1 MNKKSFMF
9 YPEITDKDFY
19 EKLYLKKEFRENEI
33 LALKPSNKN
42 DKEKDFKKD
51 KSDIKIFELEPHQNF
66 LKNFISPDTPYNGVL
81 IYHGTGVGKTCT
93 AISIAEGFKK
103 SLRNMNKRILVLLTL
118 KDNFINNIYNDV
130 KEKHKK
136 NPEDIVQCTG
146 KEYEL
151 GEEYKHLTELQ
162 KKKEILN
169 KIKHYYEFK
178 GYTSFP
184 NYVSKMT
191 GGWKG
196 EEDKITDQI
205 KKFISKEFD
214 DRVIIIDEIQ
224 NIKTTRNELTKNIQ
238 PILQS
243 IIKYGKN
250 IKLILM
256 SATPMFDKPDEIIY
270 YMNLL
275 LLNDGRE
282 PINKDDIFTATGTL
296 KEGAEDLLREY
307 FKGYVSY
314 IRSEKPDTFPFRVY
328 PNNSIVPT
336 ISKYMSGAEIDKEKL
351 LKYTR
356 VVMCD
361 MKNIQANTYLYY
373 YLSESK
379 KNKKLLHKLNNL
391 NKPNLDNVNLI
402 ADYNIEEG
410 DINKTSN
417 ELNNLIENINEN
429 NIVEEELKN
438 TKKRK
443 TIKIKKEKKNINIT
457 EDLTNNINSNNSM
470 TKYNMLSN
478 KENIGGIKYLDILTK
493 ISIIVFPVASADS
506 SLKTNKNIE
515 LNSSELSPIGTVG
528 KTSINNTVDNGL
540 GGYYKVIKDIG
551 GKKVTKY
558 KYQSHAIF
566 NKDTKEEAP
575 FADEKYIQHYS
586 TKFHSILEQ
595 IKKAKGLVI
604 VFSDLI
610 DSATV
615 PFALMLEQNG
625 FVREC
630 TDGEEKLLDYSPNK
644 VQGGGKRERICYLCG
659 ETNGHKDHFPGAK
672 NYHVFKVAKYILYF
686 GQTRDI
692 IRVKKS
698 DALKKFTS
706 YDNKYGEEI
715 KVFIGTKSISEGLD
729 FKRIRQI
736 HIINPWYNL
745 SRHEQIIGRGIR
757 RESHVDLP
765 EEERNCEIFQYV
777 SIIDKKFDKV
787 ISERESVDLKNYR
800 IAENKDIIIK
810 KISRIM
816 KESAVDCVLFRNTN
830 IISDKRVIKQ
840 ITASG
845 DVIMMPIADKKF
857 SSMCDYQDDCCFKC
871 NWMPKEGV
879 TYPVNMDTYNIRFAK
894 IDIENA
900 KKYIKLLFRNNII
913 YSLKQI
919 EKYVISKMPNIN
931 NTFIYMALSILADNK
946 EEVVF
951 DKFSRRGFIIY
962 RGDYYV
968 FQPFDLERDDLPINY
983 RLYPSSVKK
992 RSFKIDIDK
1001 IKTENIVNQQRD
1013 NNSSEKNMNE
1023 KSFNKVLNYIKDNFV
1038 MHGEKLGEFI
1048 TKNKKFFTF
1057 SVIGMVFSE
1066 LDRNM
1071 KKGFIKNVIIN
1082 YYNLKNKNI
1091 DNELI
1096 NTIINFL
1103 ESKGLLIEYYKHIN
1117 PDGKKKIQKLAG
1129 TDKVYVGFVL
1139 FNEFYV
1145 LPSIE
1150 ENRTDNLDF
1159 NIKNIEFVRASSDIA
1174 NKIIDYMELDKK
1186 KSSKERD
1193 ELKYN
1198 VIYGVIDENNYFKI
1212 LDNRKTVPIYTKS
1225 GDISSRTVITGR
1237 VCSSYKIPQI
1247 LVMYKDV
1254 GGNFTFYEKDTKGFV
1269 CHNLEIYLRMCDYMK
1284 VDNKLWFN
1292 DNLYGYKEK

>member
-1 MNKKSFMF
+1 MF

-33 LALKPSNKN
+33 LTLKPN
-42 DKEKDFKKD
+42 DKDKNFKKD
-51 KSDIKIFELEPHQNF
+51 KSDINVFELEPHQNF

-151 GEEYKHLTELQ
+151 GEEYKHLTDIQ

-282 PINKDDIFTATGTL
+282 PINKDDIFTSTGTL
-296 KEGAEDLLREY
+296 KDGADEKLREY

-328 PNNSIVPT
+328 PSNSVIPSIT
-336 ISKYMSGAEIDKEKL
+336 KYMSGADIDKDKL
-351 LKYTR
+351 LKFTR
-356 VVMCD
+356 VILCNMS
-361 MKNIQANTYLYY
+361 NIQANTYLYY

-379 KNKKLLHKLNNL
+379 KNKKLLDKLNEL

-402 ADYNIEEG
+402 EDYDIQEE
-410 DINKTSN
+410 DITKSTNQ
-417 ELNNLIENINEN
+417 LNNIINNINEN
-429 NIVEEELKN
+429 N
-438 TKKRK
+438 
-443 TIKIKKEKKNINIT
+443 
-457 EDLTNNINSNNSM
+457 NNINELVNSKLKVKNKKIKSKKSKTKIEKNLITNDINDNNDNNSL
-470 TKYNMLSN
+470 TKYNILSN

-493 ISIIVFPVASADS
+493 ISIIVFPVASS
-506 SLKTNKNIE
+506 NSTQKTDKKID
-515 LNSSELSPIGTVG
+515 LNSKELSPIGTVG
-528 KTSINNTVDNGL
+528 KTSINNTVDNGM
-540 GGYYKVIKDIG
+540 GGYYKVIKEIG

-566 NKDTKEEAP
+566 NKDTPEEAP
-575 FADEKYIQHYS
+575 FADEKYIGHYS

-595 IKKAKGLVI
+595 IKKAKGLAI

-659 ETNGHKDHFPGAK
+659 EKNGHKDHFPGAK

-692 IRVKKS
+692 IRVKKN

-706 YDNKYGEEI
+706 YDNRYGEEI

-757 RESHVDLP
+757 RGSHIDLP

-777 SIIDKKFDKV
+777 AVIDKNFDKV

-800 IAENKDIIIK
+800 IAENKDITIK
-810 KISRIM
+810 KISRVM
-816 KESAVDCVLFRNTN
+816 KESAIDCVLFRNTN
-830 IISDKRVIKQ
+830 IITDKKMIKQ

-845 DVIMMPIADKKF
+845 DEIMMPIADKKF

-871 NWMPKEGV
+871 NWMPKDGV
-879 TYPVNMDTYNIRFAK
+879 IYPINMDTYNIRFAK

-900 KKYIKLLFRNNII
+900 KKYIKLLFRYNII

-919 EKYVISKMPNIN
+919 EKYVTTKMPNIN
-931 NTFIYMALSILADNK
+931 NTFIYMALSIIADNK
-946 EEVVF
+946 DEVVY
-951 DKFSRRGFIIY
+951 DKFSRKGFVIY

-968 FQPFDLERDDLPINY
+968 FQPFDLERDDLPLDY

-992 RSFKIDIDK
+992 RSFKIDVEK
-1001 IKTENIVNQQRD
+1001 IKSENIISNTHTEN
-1013 NNSSEKNMNE
+1013 NNVVNMND
-1023 KSFNKVLNYIKDNFV
+1023 KLFNKLLNSINDNII
-1038 MHGEKLGEFI
+1038 MHSKILGDFI
-1048 TKNKKFFTF
+1048 GKHQKYFTYA
-1057 SVIGMVFSE
+1057 VIGMVFSE
-1066 LDRNM
+1066 LNMNM
-1071 KKGFIKNVIIN
+1071 KKNFIKHVLIS
-1082 YYNLKNKNI
+1082 YYKNNNNK
-1091 DNELI
+1091 ELI
-1096 NTIINFL
+1096 NTIIELFEN
-1103 ESKGLLIEYYKHIN
+1103 KGLLIDYYKHIN
-1117 PDGKKKIQKLAG
+1117 PDGKKKIKKIVG
-1129 TDKVYVGFVL
+1129 TENVYIGFVL
-1139 FNEFYV
+1139 YNEFYV

-1150 ENRTDNLDF
+1150 ENRTDDLNF
-1159 NIKNIEFVRASSDIA
+1159 NINHIEFVKASSDIA
-1174 NKIIDYMELDKK
+1174 NKIIEYIELDKK
-1186 KSSKERD
+1186 RNKKHN

-1198 VIYGVIDENNYFKI
+1198 IIHGVIDENNDFKI
-1212 LDNRKTVPIYTKS
+1212 VDNSKTVPIYTKS
-1225 GDISSRTVITGR
+1225 GDISSRTIITGR

-1247 LVMYKDV
+1247 LKMYEDM
-1254 GGNFTFYEKDTKGFV
+1254 GGTFSFHEKDTKGFI
-1269 CHNLEIYLRMCDYMK
+1269 CHNMELYLRVCDYLK

-1292 DNLYGYKEK
+1292 DNLYGYKEN